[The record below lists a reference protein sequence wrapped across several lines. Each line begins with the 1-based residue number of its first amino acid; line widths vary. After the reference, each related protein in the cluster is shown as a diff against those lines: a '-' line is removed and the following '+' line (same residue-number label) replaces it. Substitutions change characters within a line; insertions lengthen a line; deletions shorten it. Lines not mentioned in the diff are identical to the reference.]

1 MPSASTVFVDTNV
14 LVYADDARDADKRV
28 QARAWLARLW
38 TERRGRVSTQVLNEY
53 YAVATR
59 KLGHSVTRGDA
70 RAEVRRYQH
79 WSPWAIDQQTVETAW
94 ALEARFALSW
104 WDSLMVAAALHQGCE
119 WLLSEDLQH
128 GQAIDSLRIVN
139 PFEIGP
145 ELLDQGWPA

>member
-14 LVYADDARDADKRV
+14 LVYADDARDADKRAR
-28 QARAWLARLW
+28 ARAWLSRLW

-59 KLGHSVTRGDA
+59 KLGNSVTRGDA

-79 WSPWAIDQQTVETAW
+79 WSPWAIDHQTVETAW

-119 WLLSEDLQH
+119 WLLTEGLQH
-128 GQAIDSLRIVN
+128 GQTIDSLRIVN
-139 PFEIGP
+139 PFLQGP
-145 ELLDQGWPA
+145 ELLDEPAA